1 MLRHGLGRARA
12 LAGGRRPSLSANAAA
27 LRRRPAAGLQLPPRP
42 LAVRCLCSGPGGPGG
57 GGSGDGGGDGA
68 VPLGLPEPAATPAA
82 GGGGSKQALGRVGGV
97 KTPGAK
103 ISMTFTCDVC
113 ETRST
118 KIFHR
123 HSYENGTVIVR
134 CPGCDNLHLVADN
147 LGWFLDGPE
156 GYNIETILATKGQS
170 VRRAADDEEDAAEFL
185 PDGTIHVKKSWQ
197 IKSQRHSPR
206 GKSQCRPVANG
217 REDPADGASL
227 WQHWWQT
234 TRARA
239 PPAMLLLLPV
249 VAAATSSGVSCEK
262 TILGKKCD
270 AWGDN
275 DVRIIKSPLQPVR
288 GALRPPAPTSR
299 GRWRSLT
306 QETPDARW
314 RSLGSTQQARG
325 APRWMAC
332 KRRGATTA
340 MTTSGTSATRAAT
353 QQRAHLRHPAASP

>member
-156 GYNIETILATKGQS
+156 GYNIETILAAKGQS
-170 VRRAADDEEDAAEFL
+170 VRRAAGDEEDAAEFL
-185 PDGTIHVKKSWQ
+185 PDGTYFADEKRWAAMPAPEASAANATAPAAPA
-197 IKSQRHSPR
+197 SPPPPQQQQQQQQQH
-206 GKSQCRPVANG
+206 GEAST
-217 REDPADGASL
+217 DGASVGRVSL
-227 WQHWWQT
+227 EELF
-234 TRARA
+234 A
-239 PPAMLLLLPV
+239 V
-249 VAAATSSGVSCEK
+249 VDGMGLA
-262 TILGKKCD
+262 D
-270 AWGDN
+270 A
-275 DVRIIKSPLQPVR
+275 
-288 GALRPPAPTSR
+288 
-299 GRWRSLT
+299 
-306 QETPDARW
+306 
-314 RSLGSTQQARG
+314 
-325 APRWMAC
+325 
-332 KRRGATTA
+332 
-340 MTTSGTSATRAAT
+340 
-353 QQRAHLRHPAASP
+353 QR